1 MRLYKREGN
10 AVAALEAF
18 RYRDEV
24 PLQQVAATSSP
35 NVVATKVRGS
45 PVVWQWHNRAVLEN
59 ILHSSN
65 TSGANDENN
74 YCTSDFDELASSL
87 SSMLSTHDT
96 AIPITITGANNA
108 EAIMARRYN
117 RLVIIHNRCLCHYAN
132 GKHRE
137 ALNGALTPFIAVTK
151 SIKVDSNGMVEIID
165 LGSAGTVSTA
175 TTVLGYLF
183 MATRMAFLIMD
194 CHLALHSGD
203 GRGLGPITNKD
214 KFDNNGDIAIQM
226 EDILLWIENN
236 PLYVT
241 SKKGNAS
248 GGVGGGSAHY
258 EWFQHDEL
266 KFRLHLYR
274 SRMLFA
280 GTSSTTCDNDDGND
294 MNSRMRISRKELKN
308 AMDIYQNK
316 LSIVDEVEEE
326 VAGKEDSN
334 RRGKISKHDGDSR
347 GALGNSGF
355 GQQDHSETTSV
366 TSMAGGSFVTSSSD
380 KIAIEAKGGMGMARA
395 TFEGMP
401 NKNVAQKAQ
410 SSDPPIGSS
419 AMTAKVKNSTPN
431 LQAQH
436 ESVLYLKANL
446 EYLRGNTSKSL
457 KLCAEARSIGKK
469 ARSVRDNK
477 DIDRDHT
484 YGAPQDNTSLNDAM
498 EWDRN
503 DDSEAR
509 RKYDYDDAIYY
520 NNLALLHQS
529 AGKLYLA
536 LQYYSYALSYMQQSL
551 DGLSSTATS
560 SRRNCWSNG
569 VVCPDLTAEILNNK
583 SLCAYH
589 AQEFHTAYTCMAQ
602 CVKLSP
608 CVFGKRARCWLRLA
622 QSCIGKI
629 GLSWSDT

>member
-1 MRLYKREGN
+1 
-10 AVAALEAF
+10 
-18 RYRDEV
+18 
-24 PLQQVAATSSP
+24 
-35 NVVATKVRGS
+35 
-45 PVVWQWHNRAVLEN
+45 
-59 ILHSSN
+59 
-65 TSGANDENN
+65 
-74 YCTSDFDELASSL
+74 L
-87 SSMLSTHDT
+87 S
-96 AIPITITGANNA
+96 
-108 EAIMARRYN
+108 
-117 RLVIIHNRCLCHYAN
+117 
-132 GKHRE
+132 
-137 ALNGALTPFIAVTK
+137 GALTPFIAVTK

-165 LGSAGTVSTA
+165 LGSVGTANTTATSAVAGTSAVEKNNDVPS
-175 TTVLGYLF
+175 LGYLF

-214 KFDNNGDIAIQM
+214 QYDNNGDISIQM

-241 SKKGNAS
+241 SKKGNGS
-248 GGVGGGSAHY
+248 GGSGGGGGSVHY

-280 GTSSTTCDNDDGND
+280 GTSSSTTRDDDDGND

-316 LSIVDEVEEE
+316 LSIVDEAEEE
-326 VAGKEDSN
+326 VVGKDESN
-334 RRGKISKHDGDSR
+334 RRGKISKHDGDSK
-347 GALGNSGF
+347 GALGSSGF

-395 TFEGMP
+395 TFEGIP
-401 NKNVAQKAQ
+401 NKSVAQKAQ

-419 AMTAKVKNSTPN
+419 AMTVKVKNTTPN

-469 ARSVRDNK
+469 TRSVRDNYK
-477 DIDRDHT
+477 EMERDHT
-484 YGAPQDNTSLNDAM
+484 YGAQQDHTSLNDAM

-509 RKYDYDDAIYY
+509 RKCDYDDAIYY

-529 AGKLYLA
+529 AGKMYLA

-551 DGLSSTATS
+551 DGLPSTAAS
-560 SRRNCWSNG
+560 PRRNCWSNG
-569 VVCPDLTAEILNNK
+569 MVCPDLTAEILNNK
-583 SLCAYH
+583 SLCAFH
-589 AQEFHTAYTCMAQ
+589 AQEFLTAYTCMAQ
-602 CVKLSP
+602 CVKHSP

-629 GLSWSDT
+629 GLFLSDT